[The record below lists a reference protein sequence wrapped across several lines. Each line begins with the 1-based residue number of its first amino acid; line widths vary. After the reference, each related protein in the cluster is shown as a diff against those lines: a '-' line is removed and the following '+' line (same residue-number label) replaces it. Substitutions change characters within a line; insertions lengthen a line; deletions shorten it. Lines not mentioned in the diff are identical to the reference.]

1 MSISWNEIKTRAANF
16 ILEWKDRAPNAR
28 EEADAQTFENEF
40 FHIFGVERSKV
51 AIFEQRV
58 KVSQEADGYIDL
70 FWKGHIIIEMKSPG
84 KGLERAYRQ
93 AREYANALQGQEMP
107 KCILIC
113 DFKHFH
119 YYDLEKNAAHI
130 EFGVEELAQHV
141 ELFGDLAGYKDVE
154 YKEQD
159 AVNVAAAEKMGKLHD
174 RLKEIG
180 YSGHQLE
187 VFLVRILFCLF
198 ADDTGIFEHDSFIRY
213 IVQRTNPDGSDLGLH
228 VEKIFE
234 TLNKEPGHRQK
245 TLDRQLDAFPYIN
258 GGLFSER
265 LDVADFDSKMRE
277 SIIECCSL
285 DWSKISPAI
294 FGAMFQSVM
303 NAEERRNLGAH
314 YTSETNIL
322 KLIHPLFLDDLW
334 AEFDKIKMLKSDVRV
349 VRLNAFHDRLSRLKF
364 LDPACG
370 CGNFLVITYRELRIL
385 ELEVIRELLGGERL
399 LDVDHYI
406 KVNVDQFYGIEI
418 EEFPAQIAEVA
429 MWLMD
434 HQMNMLVRD
443 KFGEY
448 YIRIP
453 LRKSATI
460 RCANA
465 LTTDWESVVPKS
477 ELSYILGNPPFV
489 GKKEQTTT
497 QKREVIDTFSGLE
510 NVSKLDY
517 VACWYRKAAVYIQST
532 EICVAF
538 VSTNSICQGEQV
550 PILWPDLLINR
561 NIVINFA
568 HQTFKWSNE
577 ARGVAAVH
585 CIIIGF
591 CTTEKK
597 VKKLFLYE
605 TVKSDPREIEVKR
618 INPYLVEGPT
628 IFISSR
634 MTPICSVQ
642 PMFYGSMPI
651 DDGHLILSE
660 DEAENLIL
668 HEPQTKEMIRQYVGG
683 DEFIN
688 RGKRFCLWLEGV
700 DPGKLREIK
709 VVMERI
715 ELTREFRINSN
726 RSATQKLALTP
737 SLFGEIRQPK
747 KSYLL
752 IPKVSSESRAY
763 IPIGFMPPD
772 IIVNGS
778 ALIVPEATIFDFAV
792 LTSSTHMA
800 WMRYVCGRLEMRY
813 QYSASL
819 VYNNFPWPNP
829 TDKQREDI
837 ESAAQAVLDARAKF
851 PDCSLADLYDPDT
864 MPPELAKAHAKL
876 DRLVE
881 KAYGKSFETDA
892 ERVAYLFE
900 RYQQLTAD
908 LFTEAPKKRGRPS
921 GKRKDDSEKD

>member
-84 KGLERAYRQ
+84 KDLERAYRQ
-93 AREYANALQGQEMP
+93 AKDYANALKGSEVP

-119 YYDLEKNAAHI
+119 YYDLEKNAARV
-130 EFGVEELAQHV
+130 EFTIEELAQHV

-228 VEKIFE
+228 IEKIFE
-234 TLNKEPGHRQK
+234 TLNKESGHRQK
-245 TLDRQLDAFPYIN
+245 TLDRQLDGFPYIN

-349 VRLNAFHDRLSRLKF
+349 VRLNEFHDRLSRLKF

-489 GKKEQTTT
+489 GFTWQSQEQKENM
-497 QKREVIDTFSGLE
+497 KNIFPDV
-510 NVSKLDY
+510 KMLDL
-517 VACWYRKAAVYIQST
+517 VAAWYKKAAIFIQGSRI
-532 EICVAF
+532 ECAF
-538 VSTNSICQGEQV
+538 VSTNSLCQGEQV
-550 PILWPDLLINR
+550 SNLWPELFER
-561 NIVINFA
+561 YGVKINFA

-577 ARGVAAVH
+577 ARGNAAVY
-585 CIIIGF
+585 CVIIGF
-591 CTTEKK
+591 SIFDRK
-597 VKKLFLYE
+597 VKKIYQYSTVVSEPVE
-605 TVKSDPREIEVKR
+605 TNART
-618 INPYLVEGPT
+618 INAYLIDAANIIVQ
-628 IFISSR
+628 R
-634 MTPICSVQ
+634 MMRPICNAL
-642 PMFYGSMPI
+642 PMSWGSKAT
-651 DDGHLILSE
+651 DGG
-660 DEAENLIL
+660 NLIL
-668 HEPQTKEMIRQYVGG
+668 NEEEYLQLIKAEPEIKRYIKQFMMG

-688 RGKRFCLWLEGV
+688 NVKRYCLWLKDCSPAELKRM
-700 DPGKLREIK
+700 PNTLLRVEAVKKFRLSSKKEATRKKASTPTLFDEIHQPDSSY
-709 VVMERI
+709 I
-715 ELTREFRINSN
+715 
-726 RSATQKLALTP
+726 ALP
-737 SLFGEIRQPK
+737 A
-747 KSYLL
+747 
-752 IPKVSSESRAY
+752 VSSERRYY
-763 IPIGFMPPD
+763 IPVGFLSPD
-772 IIVNGS
+772 IIAGNKIYFIKDAALYDFGVITS
-778 ALIVPEATIFDFAV
+778 AM
-792 LTSSTHMA
+792 HMA
-800 WMRYVCGRLEMRY
+800 WMRYTCGRLELRY
-813 QYSASL
+813 NYSNTI
-819 VYNNFPWPNP
+819 VYNNFPWPTP

-837 ESAAQAVLDARAKF
+837 EVAAQAVLDARAKF
-851 PDCSLADLYDPDT
+851 PECSLADLYDPDT

-881 KAYGKSFETDA
+881 KAYGKTFESDA
-892 ERVAYLFE
+892 ERVAFLFE

-908 LFTEAPKKRGRPS
+908 LFTEAPKKRR
-921 GKRKDDSEKD
+921 RIEKK

>member
-58 KVSQEADGYIDL
+58 KVSEEADGYIDL
-70 FWKGHIIIEMKSPG
+70 FWKGHVIIEMKSPG
-84 KGLERAYRQ
+84 KDLERAYRQ
-93 AREYANALQGQEMP
+93 AKEYANALQGAEMP

-119 YYDLEKNAAHI
+119 YYDLEKNAARI

-159 AVNVAAAEKMGKLHD
+159 AVNVAAAERMGKLHD

-198 ADDTGIFEHDSFIRY
+198 ADDTGIFGHDSFIRY

-228 VEKIFE
+228 LEKIFE
-234 TLNKEPGHRQK
+234 TLNKEPGRRQK
-245 TLDRQLDAFPYIN
+245 TLDRQLDGFPYIN

-334 AEFDKIKMLKSDVRV
+334 AEFDKIKMLKSDIRV
-349 VRLNAFHDRLSRLKF
+349 VRLNEFHDRLSRLKF

-489 GKKEQTTT
+489 GARWMNQQQKKELLVLFYGV
-497 QKREVIDTFSGLE
+497 KNNG
-510 NVSKLDY
+510 NLDY
-517 VACWYRKAAVYIQST
+517 VTSWYMKAAQYILGT
-532 EICVAF
+532 NIECAF
-538 VSTNSICQGEQV
+538 VSTNSICQGGQV
-550 PILWPDLLINR
+550 NILWSYLFDHFNLR
-561 NIVINFA
+561 INFA

-577 ARGVAAVH
+577 ARGKAAVH
-585 CIIIGF
+585 CIIVGF
-591 CTTEKK
+591 SLFDRNKK
-597 VKKLFLYE
+597 RLYVYD
-605 TVKSDPREIEVKR
+605 TITGDPKEIAVKR
-618 INPYLVEGPT
+618 INGYLLDAPD
-628 IFISSR
+628 IFLESR
-634 MTPICSVQ
+634 KDAICDIPKTGMGNQ
-642 PMFYGSMPI
+642 PI
-651 DDGHLILSE
+651 DDGRYLF
-660 DEAENLIL
+660 
-668 HEPQTKEMIRQYVGG
+668 TKEERDEFLAKEPGATRYFYRWVGG

-688 RGKRFCLWLEGV
+688 G
-700 DPGKLREIK
+700 
-709 VVMERI
+709 
-715 ELTREFRINSN
+715 
-726 RSATQKLALTP
+726 
-737 SLFGEIRQPK
+737 
-747 KSYLL
+747 
-752 IPKVSSESRAY
+752 
-763 IPIGFMPPD
+763 
-772 IIVNGS
+772 
-778 ALIVPEATIFDFAV
+778 
-792 LTSSTHMA
+792 
-800 WMRYVCGRLEMRY
+800 
-813 QYSASL
+813 
-819 VYNNFPWPNP
+819 
-829 TDKQREDI
+829 
-837 ESAAQAVLDARAKF
+837 
-851 PDCSLADLYDPDT
+851 
-864 MPPELAKAHAKL
+864 
-876 DRLVE
+876 
-881 KAYGKSFETDA
+881 
-892 ERVAYLFE
+892 
-900 RYQQLTAD
+900 
-908 LFTEAPKKRGRPS
+908 
-921 GKRKDDSEKD
+921 

>member
-119 YYDLEKNAAHI
+119 YYDLEKNAARI

-489 GKKEQTTT
+489 GYKLQTEAQKKDLHALAPDAKT
-497 QKREVIDTFSGLE
+497 I
-510 NVSKLDY
+510 DY
-517 VACWYRKAAVYIQST
+517 VCGWYYKAFQYIKDSPMI
-532 EICVAF
+532 ECAF
-538 VSTNSICQGEQV
+538 VSTNSICQGEHIPAFWKGFIQRDE
-550 PILWPDLLINR
+550 IK
-561 NIVINFA
+561 INFA
-568 HQTFKWSNE
+568 HQTFRWSNE
-577 ARGVAAVH
+577 AKKNAAVF

-591 CTTEKK
+591 SLFARKPKRLFIYPSVDDMPSEVTAHFINAYLVDGPDVFIEKRSTP
-597 VKKLFLYE
+597 LFPVSEMIYGSE
-605 TVKSDPREIEVKR
+605 PREGGFLLLSKEERDRFLELNPEMSDLVK
-618 INPYLVEGPT
+618 PFV
-628 IFISSR
+628 SA
-634 MTPICSVQ
+634 
-642 PMFYGSMPI
+642 
-651 DDGHLILSE
+651 DD
-660 DEAENLIL
+660 
-668 HEPQTKEMIRQYVGG
+668 
-683 DEFIN
+683 FIN
-688 RGKRFCLWLEGV
+688 NNTRWCFWLKDV
-700 DPGKLREIK
+700 DTRRIK
-709 VVMERI
+709 KSK
-715 ELTREFRINSN
+715 ELLDRLQNVREFREKSLQ
-726 RSATQKLALTP
+726 AQAHAAAMTP
-737 SLFGEIRQPK
+737 TLFASERQPT
-747 KSYLL
+747 SRYLL
-752 IPKVSSESRAY
+752 VPIVSSENRSY
-763 IPIGFMPPD
+763 IPIGYVEPD
-772 IIVNGS
+772 IIASN
-778 ALIVPEATIFDFAV
+778 ACFTIPNATSYEFGI
-792 LTSSTHMA
+792 LTSRMHMA
-800 WMRYVCGRLEMRY
+800 WMRYICGRLEMRY
-813 QYSASL
+813 RYSNTI

>member
-16 ILEWKDRAPNAR
+16 ILEWKDKAPNAR

-84 KGLERAYRQ
+84 KDMKRAYRQ
-93 AREYANALQGQEMP
+93 AKDYANALKGAEMP

-113 DFKHFH
+113 DFRHFH
-119 YYDLEKNAAHI
+119 YYDLERNAERT
-130 EFGVEELAQHV
+130 EFPVEDLAQHV

-159 AVNVAAAEKMGKLHD
+159 AVNVAAAERMGKLHD

-228 VEKIFE
+228 LEKIFE
-234 TLNKEPGHRQK
+234 TLNKEAGHRQK
-245 TLDRQLDAFPYIN
+245 TLDRQLDGFPYIN

-349 VRLNAFHDRLSRLKF
+349 VRLNEFHDRLSRLKF

-406 KVNVDQFYGIEI
+406 KVNVDQFYGIEL

-489 GKKEQTTT
+489 GFSYRNDV
-497 QKREVIDTFSGLE
+497 QKQEMAAIFPDVK
-510 NVSKLDY
+510 NLDY
-517 VACWYRKAAVYIQST
+517 VAAWYKKAAEYIQGT
-532 EICVAF
+532 EIDVSF
-538 VSTNSICQGEQV
+538 VSTNSICQGESV
-550 PILWPDLLINR
+550 APLWKLLFGKYNIYIL
-561 NIVINFA
+561 FA
-568 HQTFKWSNE
+568 HQTFRWSNE
-577 ARGVAAVH
+577 ARGKAAVY
-585 CIIIGF
+585 CVIIGF
-591 CTTEKK
+591 SQIDRKEKR
-597 VKKLFLYE
+597 LFLYSS
-605 TVKSDPREIEVKR
+605 VDADPVEIR
-618 INPYLVEGPT
+618 ANQINAYLVDAPNVIVE
-628 IFISSR
+628 SR
-634 MTPICSVQ
+634 SKPLADVPAMI
-642 PMFYGSMPI
+642 YGNKPA
-651 DDGHLILSE
+651 DGG
-660 DEAENLIL
+660 NLIIEANEYQDFIER
-668 HEPQTKEMIRQYVGG
+668 EPGARKYIRRLLGSE
-683 DEFIN
+683 EFLN
-688 RGKRFCLWLEGV
+688 NKTRYCLWLVSANPSELKNLPLV
-700 DPGKLREIK
+700 L
-709 VVMERI
+709 ERVEKCKRMRASSI
-715 ELTREFRINSN
+715 AAGIRKF
-726 RSATQKLALTP
+726 AATP
-737 SLFGEIRQPK
+737 SIFAQVTQP
-747 KSYLL
+747 
-752 IPKVSSESRAY
+752 E
-763 IPIGFMPPD
+763 GFD
-772 IIVNGS
+772 Y
-778 ALIVPEATIFDFAV
+778 LIVPEVSSERRKYIPIAFINKDVIVTNLVKIVPGAEKYHFGV
-792 LTSSTHMA
+792 LTSTMHMA
-800 WMRYVCGRLEMRY
+800 WMRYVCGRLELRY
-813 QYSASL
+813 RYSKDI

-829 TDKQREDI
+829 TNKQREDI
-837 ESAAQAVLDARAKF
+837 EAAAQAVLDARAKF

-881 KAYGKSFETDA
+881 KAYGKSFESDA
-892 ERVAYLFE
+892 ERVAFLFE

-908 LFTEAPKKRGRPS
+908 LFTET
-921 GKRKDDSEKD
+921 KRKSRKTGRLSHES